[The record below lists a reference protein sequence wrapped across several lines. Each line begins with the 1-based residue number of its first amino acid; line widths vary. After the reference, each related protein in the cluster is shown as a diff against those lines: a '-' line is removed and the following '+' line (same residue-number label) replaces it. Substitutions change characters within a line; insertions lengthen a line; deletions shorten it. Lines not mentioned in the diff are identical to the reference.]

1 MHTYT
6 SHDKMRTRYMY
17 VATKREREREPG
29 EREREREYVSATP
42 INSCY
47 IARASAQKKRK
58 GKSHHA

>member
-1 MHTYT
+1 MSFISIHG
-6 SHDKMRTRYMY
+6 MVGRYMY

-29 EREREREYVSATP
+29 EREREREYVSVTP

-47 IARASAQKKRK
+47 IARASARKKRK